1 MQARCRKKSKRDVV
15 SVDNM
20 KAIWELGGV
29 APLLLYRDT
38 RQVKCPLYP
47 HPKENTVPIE

>member
-1 MQARCRKKSKRDVV
+1 MQKKKPKRDIVP
-15 SVDNM
+15 VDTM

-47 HPKENTVPIE
+47 QPKENTAPIE